1 MTNFEEKITRR
12 KLKTSYLTTVVSITL
27 VLVMLGLLGLILIHA
42 KKLSDFVKENIGI
55 SVIIKENVK
64 EIEILELQK
73 TLDAATYVK
82 ATEYVTKE
90 EAAKR
95 LKEDLGEDFINF
107 LGYNPLLPSV
117 DIHLKAEWA
126 NNDSI
131 SKIEKRLLNNDKVK
145 EVFYQKSTV
154 HMVNENV
161 RKISIV
167 LLAFSL
173 LLLIIAIALINNTIR
188 LSVYSKRFLLKSMM
202 LVGATQYFIRK
213 PFVIRGII
221 QGLISSGIAIIL
233 LCGTLYL
240 TQREVPELVDLRDIN
255 IFLVVFGSVIVL
267 GILISWASTY
277 LAVRKYLRMRTD
289 ELYY

>member
-1 MTNFEEKITRR
+1 MSNFEEKVTRR
-12 KLKTSYLTTVVSITL
+12 KLKTSYLTTIVSITL
-27 VLVMLGLLGLILIHA
+27 VLFMLGLLGLIVIHA
-42 KKLSDFVKENIGI
+42 KKLSDFVKENIGVSI
-55 SVIIKENVK
+55 IIKENVK
-64 EIEILELQK
+64 EIETLELQK
-73 TLDAATYVK
+73 NLDAAPYVK
-82 ATEYVTKE
+82 ATEYITKE

-107 LGYNPLLPSV
+107 LGYNPLLPSI

-131 SKIEKRLLNNDKVK
+131 SKIEKKLLSNEKVQ
-145 EVFYQKSTV
+145 EVFYQKSTI

-167 LLAFSL
+167 LLAFSI

-213 PFVIRGII
+213 PFVIRGIL
-221 QGLISSGIAIIL
+221 QGLISAGIALIL
-233 LCGTLYL
+233 LCTTLYFA
-240 TQREVPELVDLRDIN
+240 QREVPELVDLRDIK
-255 IFLVVFGSVIVL
+255 IFLVVFGSVIFL
-267 GILISWASTY
+267 GIFISWASTY